1 MENQPLFSKNGSMD
15 MDKPGVII
23 TGATGFLG
31 SRLVKRLNRDYRIFA
46 IALRSPKEAGVFD
59 GPGIH
64 WFQVHIGHFDRLR
77 EVFSHIREMGGA
89 DLLLHLAAYYDFTGH
104 ENPEYT
110 NTNVTGTRNVLE
122 LSVPLKLRKFIF
134 TSSVA
139 ACPFPGPG
147 ETVTED
153 TPPTAPVPYGRSKR
167 IGEEMLQEFRD
178 RIPTCILRLAAVF
191 SDWCEYEPLDRFLR
205 TWCSNQW
212 NARILG
218 GKGQSAIP
226 YLHVRDLL
234 SFYLR
239 VIEKSNEL
247 KPLEVLHASP
257 DGATTHLELYREST
271 ASFFGSPRFSMR
283 VPKFLAR
290 PGISLRERMGRIT
303 GNMPFERS
311 WMADYIDLKL
321 DMDASRTRR
330 VLYWKPHEKLHIL
343 ERIPYMIQ
351 HLRANPKEWERR
363 NTLKKVRMLNE
374 GSADRC

>member
-1 MENQPLFSKNGSMD
+1 MN
-15 MDKPGVII
+15 KPGVII

-46 IALRSPKEAGVFD
+46 IALRSPKEAGVFN

-64 WFQVHIGHFDRLR
+64 WFKVHIGHFDRLR

-89 DLLLHLAAYYDFTGH
+89 DLLLHLAAHYDFTGDEH
-104 ENPEYT
+104 PEYT

-122 LSVPLKLRKFIF
+122 LSVALKLRKFIY

-139 ACPFPGPG
+139 ACPFPEPG

-153 TPPTAPVPYGRSKR
+153 TPPNVLVPYARSKR
-167 IGEEMLQEFRD
+167 IGEEILREFQD
-178 RIPTCILRLAAVF
+178 RIPSCILRLAAVF
-191 SDWCEYEPLDRFLR
+191 SDWCEYEPLDSFLR

-212 NARILG
+212 NARIQG

-239 VIEKSNEL
+239 VIEKSDNL
-247 KPLEVLHASP
+247 KPIEVLHASP
-257 DGATTHLELYREST
+257 DGSTTHLELYREST
-271 ASFFGSPRFSMR
+271 GHFFGSPRSSIR
-283 VPKFLAR
+283 VSKFLAR
-290 PGISLRERMGRIT
+290 SGIVLRERVGRIT

-330 VLYWKPHEKLHIL
+330 LLDWEPDKNLHIL
-343 ERIPYMIQ
+343 KRIPNMIQ
-351 HLRANPKEWERR
+351 NLRDNPKEWEQR
-363 NTLKKVRMLNE
+363 NTLKKVRML
-374 GSADRC
+374 SARTAQL